1 MSTNKQFRVPHLAL
15 FAIALGPAIGFLAA
29 IPWLKQQPDAVVFL
43 AAGVVTVLAV
53 VAGFS
58 HSVLSDR
65 AQDEWHRS
73 GSRFASQWGWLT
85 GLCIVALLIA
95 LPPVHDLL
103 FAVVS
108 WAAVNLANAPAPD
121 REVVLLTFT
130 FAFVIVS
137 IIQTIST
144 MLLAIGWFSWMSR
157 SARGSDAE

>member
-1 MSTNKQFRVPHLAL
+1 MSAKSKVPHLAL
-15 FAIALGPAIGFLAA
+15 VALAIVPGVGFLAA
-29 IPWLKQQPDAVVFL
+29 IPWLKQQPSTVVFL
-43 AAGVVTVLAV
+43 AAGLVTVVAV
-53 VAGFS
+53 VAGMA
-58 HSVLSDR
+58 HSILSDR

-85 GLCIVALLIA
+85 GLCVVALLLA

-103 FAVVS
+103 FAIVS
-108 WAAVNLANAPAPD
+108 WAAVTLAHAPAPD

-157 SARGSDAE
+157 SAREADAK

>member
-1 MSTNKQFRVPHLAL
+1 MSSHRPSRVPHLAL
-15 FAIALGPAIGFLAA
+15 FALAFVPTIGFLAA
-29 IPWLKQQPDAVVFL
+29 IPWLKQQPPSTVFL
-43 AAGVVTVLAV
+43 AAGIVTVLAV
-53 VAGFS
+53 AAGLT

-73 GSRFASQWGWLT
+73 GARFASQWGWLT
-85 GLCIVALLIA
+85 GMCVVALLIA

-103 FAVVS
+103 FSVVS
-108 WAAVNLANAPAPD
+108 WAAVNLAHAPVPD

-130 FAFVIVS
+130 FAFVTVS

-157 SARGSDAE
+157 SARGSNAE